1 MERKMRQLR
10 GFLPWIT
17 YPCAVALVDWRIAAA
32 AALAAALAVA
42 VVALVAGRASDSVD
56 MFTIAAVVFFAGL
69 FVVAVA
75 APGSGVNHY
84 VGALTPAALA
94 VAATISI
101 AVHRPFTIPFAKRVA
116 PREFWDTPIFMH
128 INNVLTAVWATSFA
142 VMASVTAVVLALHLP
157 ASSLLLM
164 VQIAGFVIPMRICRS
179 YPASV
184 RASYAAM

>member
-1 MERKMRQLR
+1 MRQLR

-17 YPCAVALVDWRIAAA
+17 YPCAVALVDWRIAA
-32 AALAAALAVA
+32 AAALAVA

-128 INNVLTAVWATSFA
+128 INTVLTAVWATSFA

-157 ASSLLLM
+157 ASGLLV